1 MSGAPNLHTDRQK
14 PGDAGTPETATPPRA
29 RMDALDVARGLAL
42 LAMAVYH
49 FSWDLLW
56 FGLVDWPVDSSPGWR
71 IFAGLIAGSFL
82 ALVGVGLVLA
92 HGRGIRWRKALL
104 RAGRI
109 ALAAAAISLGT
120 WVVLDAQY
128 VRFGILHEI
137 ALGSLLALPAVFLPP
152 LVTLALAAL
161 VVALPH
167 VVTLSFAGDGW
178 FTWTGLVGYAPP
190 SVDHVPLAPWFGAI
204 LAGVA
209 LARLVI
215 GSRPWKRFAAWN
227 ASGRTAKAFA
237 FAGRHSLAVYLL
249 HQPILF
255 GAVWA
260 TVELGLVADPA
271 HEAFLDQC
279 RMACIAASP
288 NQEAGCVSA
297 CRCTLDALTTGEQ
310 QDADMS
316 AIFGQCRR
324 EAGLPGS

>member
-1 MSGAPNLHTDRQK
+1 MMSGAPTPDPVTRH
-14 PGDAGTPETATPPRA
+14 PGDTGAATPATPRG

-49 FSWDLLW
+49 LSWDLRW
-56 FGLVDWPVDSSPGWR
+56 FGLVDWPVDSSRGWR

-82 ALVGVGLVLA
+82 VLVGVGLVLA
-92 HGRGIRWRKALL
+92 HGRGIRWRKALV

-120 WVVLDAQY
+120 WLALDGQY

-137 ALGSLLALPAVFLPP
+137 ALGSLLALPAVFLPS
-152 LVTLALAAL
+152 LITLALAAF

-167 VVTLSFAGDGW
+167 LVTLSFAGDSW

-215 GSRPWKRFAAWN
+215 GSHPWKRFAAWR
-227 ASGRTAKAFA
+227 AGGRGSRAFA

-255 GAVWA
+255 GTVWA
-260 TVELGLVADPA
+260 IVELGLVADPA

-279 RMACIAASP
+279 RMACVAATP
-288 NQEAGCVSA
+288 GQEAACASA
-297 CRCTLDALTTGEQ
+297 CECTLDALLAKDKQE
-310 QDADMS
+310 ADMNVT
-316 AIFGQCRR
+316 FGQCRR